1 MSLWLVKDK
10 IQLLLGV
17 YFEVGFKEEVSQK
30 LNILEK
36 KKLRMVG
43 IQMDNENS
51 FHKLLQDYN
60 NTKKLIIELNPES
73 LLAPLGT

>member
-1 MSLWLVKDK
+1 MKDK

-17 YFEVGFKEEVSQK
+17 YFEVGFNEEVSQK
-30 LNILEK
+30 LNILGK
-36 KKLRMVG
+36 KNLRMVG

-73 LLAPLGT
+73 LLARLGT

>member
-1 MSLWLVKDK
+1 VKDK

-36 KKLRMVG
+36 K
-43 IQMDNENS
+43 N
-51 FHKLLQDYN
+51 
-60 NTKKLIIELNPES
+60 
-73 LLAPLGT
+73 